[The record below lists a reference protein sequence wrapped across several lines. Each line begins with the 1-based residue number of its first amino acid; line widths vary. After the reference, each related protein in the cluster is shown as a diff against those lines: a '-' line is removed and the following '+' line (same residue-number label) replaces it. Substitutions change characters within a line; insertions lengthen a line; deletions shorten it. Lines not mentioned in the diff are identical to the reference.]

1 MDRHLCDSTY
11 VQQEYR
17 MGPSFALL
25 GLMTLA
31 GASLRSGPLTAHAS
45 AVPPGGPQPATGH
58 VLVVV
63 SSAGRDS
70 GRTRPG
76 FEMDEFSQTWHILTA
91 NGLRVT
97 VASPAGGAPQP
108 DAFSAKRD
116 YNARLL
122 ADTAAMRQ
130 LRNTRR
136 TAGLRAE
143 DFAAVFIVGGKGAM
157 FDLPTDTALVR
168 LVGQIH
174 DRGGVVGA
182 VCHGPAALASVRLS
196 NGQRLVAGKR
206 VTGFTDEEEVVFG
219 KKWRSEY
226 PWLLEAQLRSVGG
239 KWEESG
245 LMLPHVV
252 RDDRLVTGQNPY
264 ATAATVETLITA
276 MGRPLAART
285 PWRDERSVRFAADAL
300 TRDPLVVR
308 QQLAKERSEIE
319 VEMIGL
325 IGYYQLQATTD
336 STRVREALTLLELA
350 APYMPQPEISLGMAD
365 AFLRLGRV
373 REANALARHVAAEH
387 PDRADVKTLLTQLEG
402 RSR

>member
-1 MDRHLCDSTY
+1 
-11 VQQEYR
+11 
-17 MGPSFALL
+17 MGPAFALL
-25 GLMTLA
+25 GLITLA
-31 GASLRSGPLTAHAS
+31 STALRAGPLATPAA
-45 AVPPGGPQPATGH
+45 ALPATGRQAAANH

-76 FEMDEFSQTWHILTA
+76 FEMDEFSQSWHILTS

-108 DAFSAKRD
+108 DAFSPKRD

-130 LRNTRR
+130 LRNTQR

-143 DFAAVFIVGGKGAM
+143 DFGAVFIVGGKGAM

-168 LVGQIH
+168 LVAQIH

-182 VCHGPAALASVRLS
+182 VCHGPAALANVRLT
-196 NGQRLVAGKR
+196 NGQLLVDGKR

-264 ATAATVETLITA
+264 ATAATVETLISA
-276 MGRPLAART
+276 MGRPLVART
-285 PWRDERSVRFAADAL
+285 PWRDERSVRFAAEAL

-308 QQLAKERSEIE
+308 QQLATERSNLEI
-319 VEMIGL
+319 EMIGL

-336 STRVREALTLLELA
+336 ITRVREALTLLELA

-373 REANALARHVAAEH
+373 REAKTLGRHVAAQH
-387 PDRADVKTLLTQLEG
+387 PDRADVKALLAQLDA
-402 RSR
+402 RDH